1 MATATTT
8 KTKTKATKKTKAKKA
23 TKKRATP
30 KKNLVI
36 VESPAKAKTI
46 EKYLGRNYKVVASVG
61 HIRDLKKSSM
71 SIDFENNYEPQY
83 INIRG
88 KGPLIKELKKEAK
101 KAKKVFL
108 ASDPDREG
116 EAISWHLSHI
126 LGLDPEDKNRVVFN
140 EITKDAVKN
149 AFAEPRAIDMDL
161 VDAQQARRVLDRIV
175 GYSISPL
182 LWKKVK
188 KGLSA
193 GRVQSVALKL
203 IIDRENEIKA
213 FKPEEYWTIDG
224 AFKKGA
230 KKFQAS
236 FYGLDGKKL
245 KLNNNDDV
253 KDVLSRIIS
262 DDFNVD
268 KVERKERRRNAPLP
282 YTTSS
287 LQQDAANKINF
298 RTRKTMMVAQ
308 QLYEGINL
316 GSGAQGLITYMR
328 TDSVN
333 LSDLALNTSKQTI
346 LSLMGERYVKVRKF
360 ATKTKGAQEAHE
372 AIRPTYMENETVNGT
387 GQEQKLYELI
397 WKRTIASQM
406 ADAELEKTTATIV
419 ISNSSEKFIATGEVI
434 TFDGFLRVYK
444 ESYDDDNEQEDEG
457 RLLPPLSKGE
467 KLIRKEILATQR
479 FTQCP
484 PRYTEASLVRKLEE
498 LGIGRPSTYAPTIST
513 VQQRGYVEKGNS
525 EGVKRPYDIL
535 KLKGGKITETTKTEM
550 TGNEKA
556 KLLPTDTGI
565 VVNDFLMEYFP
576 EIMDFNFT
584 ANVEKE
590 FDEVAEGEK
599 EWTGMMD
606 SFYKGFHP
614 LVDKTIHSKTEH
626 KVGERVLGTDPVS
639 GKPVSV
645 KIGRFGPVIQ
655 IGTADDEEKP
665 RFAQLA
671 KGLSMETITL
681 EEALDAFKLPRTLG
695 DYDGHTVTVGV
706 GRFGPYVRYDKLF
719 VSIPKGTDP
728 MEISL
733 DEAVELI
740 KNKIEAQEKKFIKVF
755 DADPDMQVL
764 NGRYGP
770 YISYQKKNYK
780 IPENVEPA
788 DLSLEAC
795 FKVIELQK
803 SKAETRKTK
812 AASRNRGTVNM
823 EEESEK
829 PEESA
834 KSKAASKVK
843 GTAKAKK

>member
-1 MATATTT
+1 
-8 KTKTKATKKTKAKKA
+8 
-23 TKKRATP
+23 
-30 KKNLVI
+30 
-36 VESPAKAKTI
+36 
-46 EKYLGRNYKVVASVG
+46 
-61 HIRDLKKSSM
+61 
-71 SIDFENNYEPQY
+71 
-83 INIRG
+83 
-88 KGPLIKELKKEAK
+88 
-101 KAKKVFL
+101 
-108 ASDPDREG
+108 
-116 EAISWHLSHI
+116 
-126 LGLDPEDKNRVVFN
+126 
-140 EITKDAVKN
+140 
-149 AFAEPRAIDMDL
+149 
-161 VDAQQARRVLDRIV
+161 
-175 GYSISPL
+175 
-182 LWKKVK
+182 
-188 KGLSA
+188 
-193 GRVQSVALKL
+193 
-203 IIDRENEIKA
+203 
-213 FKPEEYWTIDG
+213 
-224 AFKKGA
+224 
-230 KKFQAS
+230 
-236 FYGLDGKKL
+236 
-245 KLNNNDDV
+245 
-253 KDVLSRIIS
+253 
-262 DDFNVD
+262 
-268 KVERKERRRNAPLP
+268 
-282 YTTSS
+282 
-287 LQQDAANKINF
+287 
-298 RTRKTMMVAQ
+298 
-308 QLYEGINL
+308 
-316 GSGAQGLITYMR
+316 
-328 TDSVN
+328 
-333 LSDLALNTSKQTI
+333 
-346 LSLMGERYVKVRKF
+346 
-360 ATKTKGAQEAHE
+360 
-372 AIRPTYMENETVNGT
+372 
-387 GQEQKLYELI
+387 
-397 WKRTIASQM
+397 
-406 ADAELEKTTATIV
+406 
-419 ISNSSEKFIATGEVI
+419 
-434 TFDGFLRVYK
+434 
-444 ESYDDDNEQEDEG
+444 
-457 RLLPPLSKGE
+457 
-467 KLIRKEILATQR
+467 LATQR

-525 EGVKRPYDIL
+525 EGVKRPYDTL
-535 KLKGGKITETTKTEM
+535 KLKGGKITEITKTEI

-829 PEESA
+829 TEESA
-834 KSKAASKVK
+834 KSKAAPKVK

>member
-1 MATATTT
+1 M
-8 KTKTKATKKTKAKKA
+8 
-23 TKKRATP
+23 
-30 KKNLVI
+30 
-36 VESPAKAKTI
+36 
-46 EKYLGRNYKVVASVG
+46 
-61 HIRDLKKSSM
+61 
-71 SIDFENNYEPQY
+71 
-83 INIRG
+83 
-88 KGPLIKELKKEAK
+88 
-101 KAKKVFL
+101 
-108 ASDPDREG
+108 
-116 EAISWHLSHI
+116 
-126 LGLDPEDKNRVVFN
+126 
-140 EITKDAVKN
+140 
-149 AFAEPRAIDMDL
+149 
-161 VDAQQARRVLDRIV
+161 
-175 GYSISPL
+175 
-182 LWKKVK
+182 
-188 KGLSA
+188 
-193 GRVQSVALKL
+193 
-203 IIDRENEIKA
+203 
-213 FKPEEYWTIDG
+213 
-224 AFKKGA
+224 
-230 KKFQAS
+230 
-236 FYGLDGKKL
+236 
-245 KLNNNDDV
+245 
-253 KDVLSRIIS
+253 
-262 DDFNVD
+262 
-268 KVERKERRRNAPLP
+268 
-282 YTTSS
+282 
-287 LQQDAANKINF
+287 
-298 RTRKTMMVAQ
+298 
-308 QLYEGINL
+308 
-316 GSGAQGLITYMR
+316 
-328 TDSVN
+328 
-333 LSDLALNTSKQTI
+333 
-346 LSLMGERYVKVRKF
+346 
-360 ATKTKGAQEAHE
+360 
-372 AIRPTYMENETVNGT
+372 
-387 GQEQKLYELI
+387 
-397 WKRTIASQM
+397 
-406 ADAELEKTTATIV
+406 
-419 ISNSSEKFIATGEVI
+419 
-434 TFDGFLRVYK
+434 
-444 ESYDDDNEQEDEG
+444 
-457 RLLPPLSKGE
+457 
-467 KLIRKEILATQR
+467 
-479 FTQCP
+479 
-484 PRYTEASLVRKLEE
+484 
-498 LGIGRPSTYAPTIST
+498 
-513 VQQRGYVEKGNS
+513 
-525 EGVKRPYDIL
+525 KRPYDIL
-535 KLKGGKITETTKTEM
+535 KLKGDKITETTKTEM

-665 RFAQLA
+665 RFAQLT

-834 KSKAASKVK
+834 KVRRLPR
-843 GTAKAKK
+843 